1 MAKLMDSKFN
11 DGDAGVIKAKT
22 RTCSMKEGLRLPHE
36 YCRSTHGGMAS
47 AGEVLL
53 PHQLCKSTGISR
65 FSEGGHAINRPVS
78 QKKDKNLMLP
88 HEFFGSNGSRIAGE
102 EILLPHQP
110 CESVG
115 SSWFSDDEIKRKI
128 SAKIDNTVVLP
139 HEAVG
144 RDRSRIAGEEVML
157 PHQLCESTGGGRFS
171 DRASK
176 HDNTP
181 KKDKTI
187 TEEFSDRCQ
196 SRCSGGENI
205 LLPHELLGNKTDV
218 SDSAIKLSISNKN
231 DQNLL
236 LPCNLSIE
244 MKIPDGNFSKD
255 MIMLSVNLAGTAIE
269 LSLGR

>member
-1 MAKLMDSKFN
+1 MAKLMDSNFN

-22 RTCSMKEGLRLPHE
+22 RRCSMQEGLRMPHE

-47 AGEVLL
+47 AGQVLL

-88 HEFFGSNGSRIAGE
+88 HQFFGGNGSRIARE

-115 SSWFSDDEIKRKI
+115 SSWFSDSEIKRKV
-128 SAKIDNTVVLP
+128 SPKIDDTVVLP
-139 HEAVG
+139 HEVVG
-144 RDRSRIAGEEVML
+144 RHRSGIAREEIML
-157 PHQLCESTGGGRFS
+157 PHQLCESRGGIRFS
-171 DRASK
+171 GGSTK
-176 HDNTP
+176 HDNSP
-181 KKDKTI
+181 KKVQPI
-187 TEEFSDRCQ
+187 TEEFDESCQ
-196 SRCSGGENI
+196 SRCGEKN
-205 LLPHELLGNKTDV
+205 LLTHEVLGKKTDV

-255 MIMLSVNLAGTAIE
+255 MIMLSVNHAGTAFE
-269 LSLGR
+269 LSLSR